1 MTGTP
6 RCRFIALALAFAL
19 PLAAA
24 CSSSNNNSANN
35 KPASTTASTQTAVG
49 SAAAPAGSPAASL
62 AGKTIKIGAIHVGSI
77 NDNGYNQA
85 MHEGLLALKKN
96 IPGVEIIEQENV
108 PETPDVERVMENMIS
123 QGAKIIFPMSFGYLD
138 SALNVAAKHPD
149 VKFEHPAGFKQSA
162 NLGTFWSD
170 TTDLEYLMGM
180 VAAKS
185 SKTGK
190 FGWVIGFPIPNILTA
205 VNAFELGAKSV
216 NPSATTR
223 VIVDNTWVD
232 PQKEAG
238 AVNALADSG
247 VDVVTM
253 LVDSPATVVQTADK
267 RGIMSIGFHCLC
279 VQSAAGKSWLTGV
292 GFVWG
297 DLFTK
302 FVTDVLNGTWKSEN
316 NVGSLDKG
324 YAQIA
329 PYGPTVSADTKA
341 LVDQKKADIIAGKLK
356 VFTGPI
362 MDNTGKVQVP
372 AGQVGDEIAL
382 LNSDDWL
389 VQGATGNLK

>member
-1 MTGTP
+1 
-6 RCRFIALALAFAL
+6 
-19 PLAAA
+19 
-24 CSSSNNNSANN
+24 
-35 KPASTTASTQTAVG
+35 
-49 SAAAPAGSPAASL
+49 
-62 AGKTIKIGAIHVGSI
+62 
-77 NDNGYNQA
+77 
-85 MHEGLLALKKN
+85 
-96 IPGVEIIEQENV
+96 
-108 PETPDVERVMENMIS
+108 MIS

-149 VKFEHPAGFKQSA
+149 VIFEHPAGFKQSK

-170 TTDLEYLMGM
+170 TTDMEYLMGI

-190 FGWVIGFPIPNILTA
+190 FGWIIGFPIPNIYTA
-205 VNAFELGAKSV
+205 INAFELGAQSV
-216 NPSATTR
+216 NPSATTQ

-238 AVNALADSG
+238 AVNSLADTG

-253 LVDSPATVVQTADK
+253 IVDSPATVVQTADK

-279 VQSAAGKSWLTGV
+279 VQNAAGKSWLTGI

-302 FVTDVLNGTWKSEN
+302 FVSDVQNGTWKSEN
-316 NVGSLDKG
+316 NVGALDKG

-329 PYGPTVSADTKA
+329 PFSDKVSADTKT

-362 MDNTGKVQVP
+362 VDNAGKTQIA
-372 AGQVGDEIAL
+372 AGQNGDVGML
-382 LNSDDWL
+382 LGSDDWL
-389 VQGATGNLK
+389 VKGVSGGK

>member
-1 MTGTP
+1 M
-6 RCRFIALALAFAL
+6 RQIHRKRLIAFAL
-19 PLAAA
+19 AAALPLLAA
-24 CSSSNNNSANN
+24 CSSNNNKSSSN
-35 KPASTTASTQTAVG
+35 TTTNTTTTTG
-49 SAAAPAGSPAASL
+49 TKAAGAPGSPAAAG
-62 AGKTIKIGAIHVGSI
+62 AGKPIKIGAIHVGSI

-85 MHEGLLALKKN
+85 MHEGLLALQKN
-96 IPGVEIIEQENV
+96 VPGVTLLEQENV
-108 PETPDVERVMENMIS
+108 PETPDVERVMENMIQ

-138 SALNVAAKHPD
+138 SALTVAAKHPD
-149 VKFEHPAGFKQSA
+149 VVFEHPAGFKQTT

-170 TTDLEYLMGM
+170 TTDMEYLMGI
-180 VAAKS
+180 VAAKA

-205 VNAFELGAKSV
+205 INAFELGAQSV
-216 NPSATTR
+216 NPNATTQ

-238 AVNALADSG
+238 AVNALADAG

-253 LVDSPATVVQTADK
+253 IVDSPAAVVQAADK

-279 VQSAAGKSWLTGV
+279 VQNAAGKSWLTGV

-302 FVTDVLNGTWKSEN
+302 FVTDVQSGAWKSAN
-316 NVGSLDKG
+316 TIGSLDKG

-329 PYGPTVSADTKA
+329 PFGAGVSADTKT

-362 MDNTGKVQVP
+362 VDNTGKTQVA

-382 LNSDDWL
+382 LNSADWL
-389 VQGATGNLK
+389 VKGATGNLK